1 MTQTRPTGSF
11 RRQLVVVSAT
21 ITAIAAVLLAL
32 IVHLVLSQTSSR
44 SINRVLEERAEAVI
58 SSAVAASSSTQLV
71 VPDGAL
77 DAGVAVYD
85 GEGTLV
91 AGNVPSALAEQYAEL
106 VAAGRGTRS
115 VGETR
120 RIRAQPFT
128 LDSGVE
134 GIVVVTERLGP
145 YEEAEHYALL
155 VSGITGVLA
164 VLASAALAAWV
175 SRRALAP
182 VAAMAST
189 AADWSE
195 HDLDRR
201 FELGAPTNEIT
212 ALGNTLD
219 TLLDKVGAAILS
231 EQRLTAELAHE
242 LRTPLTAIQGT
253 ADLLAMRG
261 DLSNDVRAEVEEI
274 RAGSR
279 RMGETITGLLHLA
292 RSGSSGRDAVAT
304 DVRRLLVRLSCDMA
318 LPVQIDV
325 ADDVLVAL
333 DETLVTRAVGP
344 VLENA
349 LRVAGQVRVSIVDA
363 RGGLVGI
370 AIEDDGAGVDLAV
383 VDRVFEPGL
392 TSGDH
397 GGAGLGLPLAR
408 RIARSAGGDVRLDSP
423 RNPTRFVVELPRA

>member
-11 RRQLVVVSAT
+11 RRQLVVLSAT
-21 ITAIAAVLLAL
+21 ITAFAVVLLAL
-32 IVHLVLSQTSSR
+32 IVQLVLSQTSTR

-58 SSAVAASSSTQLV
+58 SSADAASTSTQLV

-85 GEGTLV
+85 DKGTLV
-91 AGNVPSALAEQYAEL
+91 AGSEPPALAEQYADL
-106 VAAGRGTRS
+106 VAAGHGTRS

-120 RIRAQPFT
+120 RIRAHPFI
-128 LDSGVE
+128 LASGVE
-134 GIVVVTERLGP
+134 GIVVVNERLGP

-155 VSGITGVLA
+155 VSAITGMLA

-195 HDLDRR
+195 HDLGRR

-212 ALGNTLD
+212 ALGKTLD
-219 TLLDKVGAAILS
+219 TLLEKVDAAILS

-242 LRTPLTAIQGT
+242 LRTPLTAVQGT
-253 ADLLAMRG
+253 ADLLAMRP
-261 DLSNDVRAEVEEI
+261 DLEDDVRAEVEEI

-279 RMGETITGLLHLA
+279 RMGETITGLLQLA
-292 RSGSSGRDAVAT
+292 RSGSPHGASAA
-304 DVRRLLVRLSCDMA
+304 DVRRVLLQLSRDA
-318 LPVQIDV
+318 THPVEIDV
-325 ADDVLVAL
+325 GDRVRVAL
-333 DETLVTRAVGP
+333 DETLVARAVGP

-349 LRVAGQVRVSIVDA
+349 LRMAAHVRVSVVEVRD
-363 RGGLVGI
+363 GMVGI
-370 AIEDDGAGVDLAV
+370 AIDDDGPGVDPAIA
-383 VDRVFEPGL
+383 DRVFEPGHA
-392 TSGDH
+392 SGDH
-397 GGAGLGLPLAR
+397 GGAGLGLPLAQ
-408 RIARSAGGDVRLDSP
+408 RIARSAGGDVRLVSP
-423 RNPTRFVVELPRA
+423 RNPTRFVVELPHA